1 MAKKPRIPNPP
12 TGPHNIA
19 KAVLDLGIV
28 KNWDDLDD
36 TLKKM
41 LIDGSPSEAA
51 AKKAWLDEGGE
62 IGDGNAA
69 PTAVE
74 SSDSL
79 PEVNEGALESGRYR
93 TDTVFTPAAL
103 ELLPADFDFEA
114 FFQSGN
120 PKGKR
125 YSKAEVQKY
134 LEGMGDKA
142 DEATPQP
149 AAAAP
154 QPEANVKTAENDPVT
169 AQIEDLLNEAD
180 RQEYLGDPDLAA
192 EIRSRVAE
200 IQQQIEFEQ
209 NNPGGPPDGPPP
221 ESPAAVPASVPE
233 DPNSGLGYPGF
244 LGADPEYMPIT
255 AALLDETPPVEGGN
269 PAFAG
274 ASQAAAPTNPLLS
287 GLTDDPTG
295 MPFEDLLGPEI
306 DVVSPDYRETGINTF
321 TGSAF
326 NPDVANAV
334 RTTEAGLE
342 PIPYLNP
349 EYAMGTGQVVGP
361 GGTATLDNTAA
372 AALTP
377 SQMPEVPNNEFLQ
390 MDVFDPPQ
398 RTQTDVLSA
407 LRDEVPVGAFV
418 GPETPLGRAGQQPM
432 PQVTP
437 RPKLSLAERTR
448 NNPEAVGRLRKQQA
462 RKFAKNAGTKYLEY
476 LKAAPIKTAI
486 ATVGGLTAADTLL
499 TGGMLGT
506 PNLIAYLLGGAAKNT
521 YSAAQSVA
529 DDFQEK
535 NQPARPSGGIDRS
548 RFIPTR

>member
-19 KAVLDLGIV
+19 RAMLDLGIV

-36 TLKKM
+36 TARKM
-41 LIDGSPSEAA
+41 LIEQSPSEAA

-62 IGDGNAA
+62 ISDGNAA
-69 PTAVE
+69 PAAVE

-103 ELLPADFDFEA
+103 ELLPEDFDFEG
-114 FFQSGN
+114 FFQN
-120 PKGKR
+120 NQPKGKR

-134 LEGMGDKA
+134 LKGMGDNA

-169 AQIEDLLNEAD
+169 AQIEDLLNKAD
-180 RQEYLGDPDLAA
+180 ELEYLGSTDEAA
-192 EIRSRVAE
+192 YIRSQVAE
-200 IQQQIEFEQ
+200 IQNQLEFER
-209 NNPGGPPDGPPP
+209 NNPGVSPDETPPP
-221 ESPAAVPASVPE
+221 EPTAAVSASVPE

-255 AALLDETPPVEGGN
+255 AALLDNSPPVEGTNSG
-269 PAFAG
+269 FAG
-274 ASQAAAPTNPLLS
+274 ASQAAAPTNPLLA
-287 GLTDDPTG
+287 GLTDDPAG
-295 MPFEDLLGPEI
+295 MPFEDLLGPEF
-306 DVVSPDYRETGINTF
+306 DVVSPDYRDTGINTF

-361 GGTATLDNTAA
+361 GGVATIDNTAA

-377 SQMPEVPNNEFLQ
+377 SGKLPAMADNEFLQ
-390 MDVFDPPQ
+390 TRMFEPTVP
-398 RTQTDVLSA
+398 TQTGVLDA
-407 LRDEVPVGAFV
+407 LRDEIPVGPFV
-418 GPETPLGRAGQQPM
+418 SADAQVVRQGQQSPPPPPPPPQSMLSQAGDQIYSGLKSGATNYFNYLKERPIKRPLGN
-432 PQVTP
+432 
-437 RPKLSLAERTR
+437 LA
-448 NNPEAVGRLRKQQA
+448 
-462 RKFAKNAGTKYLEY
+462 
-476 LKAAPIKTAI
+476 AI
-486 ATVGGLTAADTLL
+486 GALDTIL
-499 TGGMLGT
+499 TGGKLTGI
-506 PNLIAYLLGGAAKNT
+506 PYLLGYGL
-521 YSAAQSVA
+521 
-529 DDFQEK
+529 
-535 NQPARPSGGIDRS
+535 SGGVRNTASTVKDVYQNALQEDESQKRRRRGPIDES
-548 RFIPTR
+548 QFPPTN